1 MRGYFIEAERR
12 SITVAVKCR
21 VAAVTTCCSNS
32 SCCDRMGF
40 FSFSIRRLKYNIN
53 LPVLLPSA
61 LCNCLAAPSLLM
73 DFLSNTSSSSISEKQ
88 PLLLNRPV
96 EGSAPLLC
104 ARLRLPLQAF
114 VNRVYVFVFCFF
126 LFFCFVEHV
135 KETAQTK
142 IKVFLVQPLI
152 RAEWEVCVGVEVITL
167 LPCIFLTPKPVFVCF
182 IDHLLTLQL
191 WSCRNLRRGC
201 LI

>member
-1 MRGYFIEAERR
+1 MACRAHLTGAELNGEGVRGYFIQTERR

-21 VAAVTTCCSNS
+21 VAAVTTCCINS

-88 PLLLNRPV
+88 PLLLNKPSSVTLCSPPLRPAL
-96 EGSAPLLC
+96 SACSSFCESCLSDP
-104 ARLRLPLQAF
+104 PPPPPGN
-114 VNRVYVFVFCFF
+114 VN
-126 LFFCFVEHV
+126 
-135 KETAQTK
+135 ETA
-142 IKVFLVQPLI
+142 
-152 RAEWEVCVGVEVITL
+152 
-167 LPCIFLTPKPVFVCF
+167 
-182 IDHLLTLQL
+182 
-191 WSCRNLRRGC
+191 
-201 LI
+201 

>member
-1 MRGYFIEAERR
+1 MACTAHLTGAELNGEGVRVRGYFIQAERR

-21 VAAVTTCCSNS
+21 VAAVTTCINS

-88 PLLLNRPV
+88 PLLLNKPSSVTLCSPPLRPPL
-96 EGSAPLLC
+96 SAC
-104 ARLRLPLQAF
+104 SS
-114 VNRVYVFVFCFF
+114 FCESCLSDIFPPF
-126 LFFCFVEHV
+126 GKV

-142 IKVFLVQPLI
+142 IKVFLLQPLI
-152 RAEWEVCVGVEVITL
+152 RAEWEVRVWGGGYYTLPVHIFNTETCFCV
-167 LPCIFLTPKPVFVCF
+167 FY
-182 IDHLLTLQL
+182 
-191 WSCRNLRRGC
+191 
-201 LI
+201 